1 LAAVPAVVPAG
12 SASTLTFDGIVG
24 NADDY
29 QTVNSNEAGHVL
41 SNALAGLAA
50 SISQPNGLTVSVL
63 GLGLLL
69 PLQTVVAWVVSTLVS
84 TLTPLLNALDQIFVP
99 VLQLLGAQI
108 GASTVHDI
116 SLTCGQSQLQY

>member
-1 LAAVPAVVPAG
+1 MPRL
-12 SASTLTFDGIVG
+12 
-24 NADDY
+24 
-29 QTVNSNEAGHVL
+29 
-41 SNALAGLAA
+41 A

-69 PLQTVVAWVVSTLVS
+69 PIQTVVAWVVSTLVS
-84 TLTPLLNALDQIFVP
+84 VLTPLLNALDQVLVP

-108 GASTVHDI
+108 GVSTVHDL